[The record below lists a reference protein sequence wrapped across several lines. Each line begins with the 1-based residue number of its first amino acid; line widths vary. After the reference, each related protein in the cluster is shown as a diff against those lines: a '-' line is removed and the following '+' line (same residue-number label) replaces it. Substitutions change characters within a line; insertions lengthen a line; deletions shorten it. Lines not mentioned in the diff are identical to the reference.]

1 VVRCLI
7 ISCYHS
13 TEVKHS
19 RKKFKNQLSV
29 VTNDQKTKTN
39 YNCYVEFYRGIHKS
53 VSWTR
58 KLFSSAI
65 DMRHQSAKQSSASAT
80 LQAPGHTAIH
90 TSSATLQAPGHT
102 AIHTS
107 ANELNKLRLK
117 EEQHVTTDKM
127 DHKSVHAT
135 TAASLLH
142 AGIHCLKGYGQP
154 SQLVA

>member
-1 VVRCLI
+1 M
-7 ISCYHS
+7 
-13 TEVKHS
+13 
-19 RKKFKNQLSV
+19 
-29 VTNDQKTKTN
+29 TNDQKTKTN

-90 TSSATLQAPGHT
+90 TS
-102 AIHTS
+102 
-107 ANELNKLRLK
+107 ANELNKLRLN